1 MIGSCGF
8 GIECNSFK
16 QSNTDFEYYGKKVF
30 QSSFAQGMKAVIGF
44 VAPSILDAFKIS
56 IIARDVNHFFIDLIQ
71 KTIEYREKHNV
82 FRKDFVHLLI
92 QLKNNVVIQENE
104 DGKLKNES
112 GSGEEDDGF
121 KSLSVQELA
130 AQSFIFFLAGYE
142 TSSTTISFCLFEL
155 AMNQDVQEKLRE
167 EVNKVL
173 EEYNGE
179 TSYEAISKMTY
190 MDKCV
195 SGLYLFHQHHK
206 YSLTPRRL

>member
-30 QSSFAQGMKAVIGF
+30 QSSFAQGIKAVIGF
-44 VAPSILDAFKIS
+44 VAPSILNAFKIS
-56 IIARDVNHFFIDLIQ
+56 IIAKDVNHFFIDLIQ

-92 QLKNNVVIQENE
+92 QLKNNVAIQENE
-104 DGKLKNES
+104 DGKLKNE
-112 GSGEEDDGF
+112 EEDDDGF

-155 AMNQDVQEKLRE
+155 AMNQEIQEKLRE
-167 EVNKVL
+167 EVERVL
-173 EEYNGE
+173 NESDGE
-179 TSYEAISKMTY
+179 ISYEAISEMSY

-195 SGLYLFHQHHK
+195 NGE
-206 YSLTPRRL
+206 YSFL